1 MSVFRKQVIIRKPSA
16 QPVSIML
23 RNRYILIAITLL
35 FSLFSQ
41 AQKRRPSGLNLKG
54 ADEELWNFGILFN
67 LTNYGTSYTI
77 ENPPINKTS
86 LNIFDGIAGG
96 FRLVAEH
103 RILERTDLRIE
114 PGILLNRA
122 AVGNPEGGITEI
134 QLPLLIKFQGERHAN
149 YNPFILGGYLASYK
163 TSQELDSWTIPY
175 NRLMHSIEL
184 GAGVDF
190 YLKKSKLA
198 LGVRILTP
206 IVSDQKAT
214 ATSPLKDLQSKAVL
228 FTISFET
235 KDGWKLYAR

>member
-1 MSVFRKQVIIRKPSA
+1 MAP
-16 QPVSIML
+16 PVSIML
-23 RNRYILIAITLL
+23 RNKHIITIFAILL
-35 FSLFSQ
+35 SLFGQ
-41 AQKRRPSGLNLKG
+41 AQKRHPSGLNLRG
-54 ADEELWNFGILFN
+54 ADQELWNFGILFN

-77 ENPPINKTS
+77 ENPPIDEMA
-86 LNIFDGIAGG
+86 LNIFDGLAGG

-103 RILERTDLRIE
+103 RIIERTDLRIE

-122 AVGNPEGGITEI
+122 AIGNPEGGITEI
-134 QLPLLIKFQGERHAN
+134 QLPLLIKYQGERHAN

-163 TSQELDSWTIPY
+163 TSQELESWTIPY

-198 LGVRILTP
+198 LGVRMITP
-206 IVSDQKAT
+206 IASDQKESDMSA
-214 ATSPLKDLQSKAVL
+214 LKNLQSKAVL

>member
-1 MSVFRKQVIIRKPSA
+1 
-16 QPVSIML
+16 ML
-23 RNRYILIAITLL
+23 RNRPIITIAAIL
-35 FSLFSQ
+35 FSLFGQ
-41 AQKRRPSGLNLKG
+41 AQKRHPSGLNLRG
-54 ADEELWNFGILFN
+54 ADQELWNFGILFN

-77 ENPPINKTS
+77 ENPLIDETS

-103 RILERTDLRIE
+103 RILERIDLRIE
-114 PGILLNRA
+114 PGIILNRA
-122 AVGNPEGGITEI
+122 AIGNPEGGITEV
-134 QLPLLIKFQGERHAN
+134 QLPLLIKYQGERHAN

-163 TSQELDSWTIPY
+163 TSQELESWTIPY
-175 NRLMHSIEL
+175 HRLMHSIEL

-198 LGVRILTP
+198 LGVRIITP
-206 IVSDQKAT
+206 IVSDQKET
-214 ATSPLKDLQSKAVL
+214 GISGLKDLQSKAVL

>member
-1 MSVFRKQVIIRKPSA
+1 MA
-16 QPVSIML
+16 QPVFIML
-23 RNRYILIAITLL
+23 RNRPIITIAAIL
-35 FSLFSQ
+35 FSLFGQ
-41 AQKRRPSGLNLKG
+41 AQKRHPSGLNLRG
-54 ADEELWNFGILFN
+54 ADQELWNFGILFN

-77 ENPPINKTS
+77 ENPLIDETS

-103 RILERTDLRIE
+103 RILERIDLRIE
-114 PGILLNRA
+114 PGIILNRA
-122 AVGNPEGGITEI
+122 AIGNPEGGITEV
-134 QLPLLIKFQGERHAN
+134 QLPLLIKYQGERHAN

-163 TSQELDSWTIPY
+163 TSQELESWTIPY
-175 NRLMHSIEL
+175 HRLMHSIEL

-198 LGVRILTP
+198 LGVRMITP
-206 IVSDQKAT
+206 IVSDQKDLGIST
-214 ATSPLKDLQSKAVL
+214 LKDLQSKAVL

>member
-1 MSVFRKQVIIRKPSA
+1 
-16 QPVSIML
+16 ML
-23 RNRYILIAITLL
+23 RNRPIITIAAIL
-35 FSLFSQ
+35 FSLFGQ
-41 AQKRRPSGLNLKG
+41 AQKRHPSGLNLRG
-54 ADEELWNFGILFN
+54 ADQELWNFGILFN

-77 ENPPINKTS
+77 ENPPIDETA
-86 LNIFDGIAGG
+86 LNSFDRIAGG

-103 RILERTDLRIE
+103 RILERIDLRIE
-114 PGILLNRA
+114 PGIILNRA
-122 AVGNPEGGITEI
+122 AIGNPEGGITEV
-134 QLPLLIKFQGERHAN
+134 QLPLLIKYQGERHAN

-163 TSQELDSWTIPY
+163 TSQELESWTIPY

-198 LGVRILTP
+198 LGVRMITP
-206 IVSDQKAT
+206 IVSDQKELG
-214 ATSPLKDLQSKAVL
+214 SSVLKDLQSKAVL

>member
-1 MSVFRKQVIIRKPSA
+1 MA
-16 QPVSIML
+16 QPVFIML
-23 RNRYILIAITLL
+23 RNRPIITIAAIL
-35 FSLFSQ
+35 FSLFGQ
-41 AQKRRPSGLNLKG
+41 AQKRHPSGLNLRG
-54 ADEELWNFGILFN
+54 ADQELWNFGILFN

-77 ENPPINKTS
+77 ENPPIDATS

-103 RILERTDLRIE
+103 RILERIDLRIE
-114 PGILLNRA
+114 PGIILNRA
-122 AVGNPEGGITEI
+122 AIGNPEGGITEV
-134 QLPLLIKFQGERHAN
+134 QLPLLIKYQGERHAN

-163 TSQELDSWTIPY
+163 TSQELESWTIPY
-175 NRLMHSIEL
+175 HRLMHSIEL

-198 LGVRILTP
+198 LGVRMITP
-206 IVSDQKAT
+206 IVSDQKDSGIST
-214 ATSPLKDLQSKAVL
+214 LKDLQSKAVL

>member
-1 MSVFRKQVIIRKPSA
+1 LA

-23 RNRYILIAITLL
+23 RNKHIITIFAILL
-35 FSLFSQ
+35 SLFGQ
-41 AQKRRPSGLNLKG
+41 AQKRHPSGLNLRG
-54 ADEELWNFGILFN
+54 ADQELWNFGILFN

-77 ENPPINKTS
+77 ENPPIDGTS

-103 RILERTDLRIE
+103 RILERIDLRIE
-114 PGILLNRA
+114 PGIILNRA
-122 AVGNPEGGITEI
+122 AIGNPEGGITEV
-134 QLPLLIKFQGERHAN
+134 QLPLLIKYQGERHAN

-163 TSQELDSWTIPY
+163 TSQELESWTIPY
-175 NRLMHSIEL
+175 HRLMHSIEL

-198 LGVRILTP
+198 LGVRMITP
-206 IVSDQKAT
+206 IVSDQKD
-214 ATSPLKDLQSKAVL
+214 SGISILKDLQSKAVL

>member
-1 MSVFRKQVIIRKPSA
+1 MAR
-16 QPVSIML
+16 PVSIML
-23 RNRYILIAITLL
+23 RNKHIITIFAIL
-35 FSLFSQ
+35 FSLFGQ
-41 AQKRRPSGLNLKG
+41 AQKRHPSGLNLRG
-54 ADEELWNFGILFN
+54 ADQEPWNFGILFN
-67 LTNYGTSYTI
+67 FTNYGTSYTI
-77 ENPPINKTS
+77 ENPPIEKTA

-122 AVGNPEGGITEI
+122 AIGNPEGGITEV

-163 TSQELDSWTIPY
+163 TSQELESWTIPY

-198 LGVRILTP
+198 LGVRMLTP
-206 IVSDQKAT
+206 IVSDQKESGISA
-214 ATSPLKDLQSKAVL
+214 LKNLRSKAVL

>member
-1 MSVFRKQVIIRKPSA
+1 
-16 QPVSIML
+16 ML
-23 RNRYILIAITLL
+23 RSKHIITIFAIL
-35 FSLFSQ
+35 FSLFGQ
-41 AQKRRPSGLNLKG
+41 AQKRHPSGLNLRG

-77 ENPPINKTS
+77 ENPLIDETS

-103 RILERTDLRIE
+103 RILERIDLRIE
-114 PGILLNRA
+114 PGIILNRA
-122 AVGNPEGGITEI
+122 AIGNPEGGITEV
-134 QLPLLIKFQGERHAN
+134 QLPLLIKYQGERHAN

-163 TSQELDSWTIPY
+163 TSQELESWTIPY
-175 NRLMHSIEL
+175 HRLMHSIEL

-198 LGVRILTP
+198 LGVRMITP
-206 IVSDQKAT
+206 IVSDQKDSGIST
-214 ATSPLKDLQSKAVL
+214 LKDLQSKAVL

>member
-1 MSVFRKQVIIRKPSA
+1 
-16 QPVSIML
+16 ML
-23 RNRYILIAITLL
+23 RNRPIITIAAIL
-35 FSLFSQ
+35 FSLFGQ
-41 AQKRRPSGLNLKG
+41 AQKRHPSGLNLRG
-54 ADEELWNFGILFN
+54 ADQELWNFGILFN

-77 ENPPINKTS
+77 ENPPIDGTS

-103 RILERTDLRIE
+103 RILERIDLRIE
-114 PGILLNRA
+114 PGIILNRA
-122 AVGNPEGGITEI
+122 AIGNPEGGITEV
-134 QLPLLIKFQGERHAN
+134 QLPLLIKYQGERHAN

-163 TSQELDSWTIPY
+163 TSQELESWTIPY
-175 NRLMHSIEL
+175 HRLMHSIEL

-198 LGVRILTP
+198 LGVRMITP
-206 IVSDQKAT
+206 IVSDQKDLGIST
-214 ATSPLKDLQSKAVL
+214 LKDLQSKAVL

>member
-1 MSVFRKQVIIRKPSA
+1 LA
-16 QPVSIML
+16 QPVFIML
-23 RNRYILIAITLL
+23 RNRPIITIAAIL
-35 FSLFSQ
+35 FSLFGQ
-41 AQKRRPSGLNLKG
+41 AQKRHPAGLNLRG
-54 ADEELWNFGILFN
+54 ADQELWNFGILFN

-77 ENPPINKTS
+77 ENPLIDETS

-103 RILERTDLRIE
+103 RILERIDLRIE
-114 PGILLNRA
+114 PGIILNRA
-122 AVGNPEGGITEI
+122 AIGNPEGGITEV
-134 QLPLLIKFQGERHAN
+134 QLPLLIKYQGERHAN

-163 TSQELDSWTIPY
+163 TSQELESWTIPY
-175 NRLMHSIEL
+175 HRLMHSIEL

-198 LGVRILTP
+198 LGVRMITP
-206 IVSDQKAT
+206 IVSDQKDSGIST
-214 ATSPLKDLQSKAVL
+214 LKDLQSKAVL

>member
-1 MSVFRKQVIIRKPSA
+1 M
-16 QPVSIML
+16 
-23 RNRYILIAITLL
+23 
-35 FSLFSQ
+35 
-41 AQKRRPSGLNLKG
+41 
-54 ADEELWNFGILFN
+54 
-67 LTNYGTSYTI
+67 
-77 ENPPINKTS
+77 
-86 LNIFDGIAGG
+86 
-96 FRLVAEH
+96 VAEH

-122 AVGNPEGGITEI
+122 AIGNPEGGITEV
-134 QLPLLIKFQGERHAN
+134 QLPLLIKYQAERHAN

-163 TSQELDSWTIPY
+163 TSQELESWTIPY

-198 LGVRILTP
+198 LGVRMITP
-206 IVSDQKAT
+206 IVSDQKESG
-214 ATSPLKDLQSKAVL
+214 TSALKDLQSKAVL

>member
-1 MSVFRKQVIIRKPSA
+1 LA
-16 QPVSIML
+16 QPVFIMP
-23 RNRYILIAITLL
+23 RNRYIITIAAIL

-41 AQKRRPSGLNLKG
+41 AQKRHPFGLNLRG
-54 ADEELWNFGILFN
+54 ADQELWNFGILFN

-77 ENPPINKTS
+77 ENPPIDDTA

-114 PGILLNRA
+114 PGIVLNRA
-122 AVGNPEGGITEI
+122 AIGNPEGGITEL
-134 QLPLLIKFQGERHAN
+134 QLPLLIKYQGERHAN

-163 TSQELDSWTIPY
+163 TSQELESWTIPY
-175 NRLMHSIEL
+175 HRLLHSIEL

-198 LGVRILTP
+198 LGVRIITP
-206 IVSDQKAT
+206 IVSDQKE
-214 ATSPLKDLQSKAVL
+214 SSIGKLKDLKSNAVL

>member
-1 MSVFRKQVIIRKPSA
+1 LA
-16 QPVSIML
+16 QPVFIML
-23 RNRYILIAITLL
+23 RNRPIITIAAIL
-35 FSLFSQ
+35 FSLFGQ
-41 AQKRRPSGLNLKG
+41 AQKRHPSGLNLRG
-54 ADEELWNFGILFN
+54 ADQELWNFGILFN

-77 ENPPINKTS
+77 ENPPIDATS

-103 RILERTDLRIE
+103 RILERIDLRIE
-114 PGILLNRA
+114 PGIILNRA
-122 AVGNPEGGITEI
+122 AIGNPEGGITEV
-134 QLPLLIKFQGERHAN
+134 QLPLLIKYQGERHAN

-163 TSQELDSWTIPY
+163 TSQELESWTIPY
-175 NRLMHSIEL
+175 HRLMHSIEL

-198 LGVRILTP
+198 LGVRMITP
-206 IVSDQKAT
+206 IVSDQKDSGIST
-214 ATSPLKDLQSKAVL
+214 LKDLQSKAVL

>member
-1 MSVFRKQVIIRKPSA
+1 MA
-16 QPVSIML
+16 QPVFIMP
-23 RNRYILIAITLL
+23 RNRYIITIAAIL

-41 AQKRRPSGLNLKG
+41 AQKRHPFGLNLRG
-54 ADEELWNFGILFN
+54 ADQELWNFGILFN
-67 LTNYGTSYTI
+67 LTNYSTGYTI
-77 ENPPINKTS
+77 ENPPIDDTA

-114 PGILLNRA
+114 PGIVLNRA
-122 AVGNPEGGITEI
+122 AIGNPEGGITEL
-134 QLPLLIKFQGERHAN
+134 QLPLLIKYQGERHAN

-163 TSQELDSWTIPY
+163 TSQELESWTIPY
-175 NRLMHSIEL
+175 HRLLHSIEL

-198 LGVRILTP
+198 LGVRIITP
-206 IVSDQKAT
+206 IVSDQKESSIST
-214 ATSPLKDLQSKAVL
+214 LKDLKSKAVL

>member
-1 MSVFRKQVIIRKPSA
+1 MA
-16 QPVSIML
+16 QPVFIML
-23 RNRYILIAITLL
+23 RNRPIITIAAIL
-35 FSLFSQ
+35 FSLFGQ
-41 AQKRRPSGLNLKG
+41 AQKRHPSGLNLRG
-54 ADEELWNFGILFN
+54 ADQELWNFGILFN

-77 ENPPINKTS
+77 ENPPIDETS

-103 RILERTDLRIE
+103 RILERIDLRIE
-114 PGILLNRA
+114 PGIILNRA
-122 AVGNPEGGITEI
+122 AIGNPEGGITEV
-134 QLPLLIKFQGERHAN
+134 QLPLLIKYQGERHAN

-163 TSQELDSWTIPY
+163 TSQELESWTIPY
-175 NRLMHSIEL
+175 HRLLHSIEL

-198 LGVRILTP
+198 LGVRIITP
-206 IVSDQKAT
+206 IVSDQKESSIST
-214 ATSPLKDLQSKAVL
+214 LKDLQSKAVL

>member
-1 MSVFRKQVIIRKPSA
+1 LA
-16 QPVSIML
+16 QPVFIML
-23 RNRYILIAITLL
+23 RNRPIITIAAIL
-35 FSLFSQ
+35 FSLFGQ
-41 AQKRRPSGLNLKG
+41 AQKRHPSGLNLRG
-54 ADEELWNFGILFN
+54 ADQELWNFGILFN

-77 ENPPINKTS
+77 ENPLIDETS

-103 RILERTDLRIE
+103 RILERIDLRIE
-114 PGILLNRA
+114 PGIILNRA
-122 AVGNPEGGITEI
+122 AIGNPEGGITEV
-134 QLPLLIKFQGERHAN
+134 QLPLLIKYQGERHAN

-163 TSQELDSWTIPY
+163 TSQELESWTIPY
-175 NRLMHSIEL
+175 HRLMHSIEL

-198 LGVRILTP
+198 LGVRMITP
-206 IVSDQKAT
+206 IVSDQKDSGIST
-214 ATSPLKDLQSKAVL
+214 LKDLQSKAVL

>member
-1 MSVFRKQVIIRKPSA
+1 LA
-16 QPVSIML
+16 QPVFIML
-23 RNRYILIAITLL
+23 RNRPIITIAAIL
-35 FSLFSQ
+35 FSLFGQ
-41 AQKRRPSGLNLKG
+41 AQKRHPSGLNLRG
-54 ADEELWNFGILFN
+54 ADQELWNFGILFN

-77 ENPPINKTS
+77 ENPLIDETS

-103 RILERTDLRIE
+103 RILERIDLRIE
-114 PGILLNRA
+114 PGIILNRA
-122 AVGNPEGGITEI
+122 AIGNPEGGITEV
-134 QLPLLIKFQGERHAN
+134 QLPLLIKYQGERHAN

-163 TSQELDSWTIPY
+163 TSQELESWTIPY
-175 NRLMHSIEL
+175 HRLMHSIEL

-198 LGVRILTP
+198 LGVRMITP
-206 IVSDQKAT
+206 IVSDQKESGISA
-214 ATSPLKDLQSKAVL
+214 LKDLQSKAVL

>member
-1 MSVFRKQVIIRKPSA
+1 
-16 QPVSIML
+16 ML
-23 RNRYILIAITLL
+23 RNKHIITIFAILL
-35 FSLFSQ
+35 SLFGQ
-41 AQKRRPSGLNLKG
+41 AQKRHPSGLNLRG
-54 ADEELWNFGILFN
+54 ADQELWNFGILFN

-77 ENPPINKTS
+77 ENPPIDEMA
-86 LNIFDGIAGG
+86 LNIFDGLAGG

-103 RILERTDLRIE
+103 RIIERTDLRIE

-122 AVGNPEGGITEI
+122 AIGNPEGGITEI
-134 QLPLLIKFQGERHAN
+134 QLPLLIKYQGERHAN

-163 TSQELDSWTIPY
+163 TSQELESWTIPY
-175 NRLMHSIEL
+175 NRLMHSIEF

-198 LGVRILTP
+198 LGVRMITP
-206 IVSDQKAT
+206 IASDQKESDMSA
-214 ATSPLKDLQSKAVL
+214 LKNLQSKAVL

>member
-1 MSVFRKQVIIRKPSA
+1 
-16 QPVSIML
+16 ML
-23 RNRYILIAITLL
+23 RSKQIITIFAIL
-35 FSLFSQ
+35 FSLFGQ
-41 AQKRRPSGLNLKG
+41 AQKRHPSGLNLRG
-54 ADEELWNFGILFN
+54 ADQELWNFGILFN
-67 LTNYGTSYTI
+67 LTNYGTSYSI
-77 ENPPINKTS
+77 ENLPIDETA

-122 AVGNPEGGITEI
+122 AIGNPEGGITEV
-134 QLPLLIKFQGERHAN
+134 QLPLLIKYQGERHAN

-163 TSQELDSWTIPY
+163 TSQELESWTIPY

-198 LGVRILTP
+198 LGIRMITP
-206 IVSDQKAT
+206 IVSDQKELG
-214 ATSPLKDLQSKAVL
+214 SSVLKDLQSKAVL

>member
-1 MSVFRKQVIIRKPSA
+1 
-16 QPVSIML
+16 ML
-23 RNRYILIAITLL
+23 RNRPIITIAAIL
-35 FSLFSQ
+35 FSLFGQ
-41 AQKRRPSGLNLKG
+41 AQKRHPSGLNLRG
-54 ADEELWNFGILFN
+54 ADQELWNFGILFN

-77 ENPPINKTS
+77 ENPPIDETS

-103 RILERTDLRIE
+103 RILERIDLRIE
-114 PGILLNRA
+114 PGIILNRA
-122 AVGNPEGGITEI
+122 AFGNPEGGITEV
-134 QLPLLIKFQGERHAN
+134 QLPLLIKYQGERNAN

-163 TSQELDSWTIPY
+163 TSQELESWTIPY
-175 NRLMHSIEL
+175 HRLMHSIEL

-198 LGVRILTP
+198 LGVRMITP
-206 IVSDQKAT
+206 IVSDQKESGISA
-214 ATSPLKDLQSKAVL
+214 LKDLQSKAVL

>member
-1 MSVFRKQVIIRKPSA
+1 LA
-16 QPVSIML
+16 QPVFIMP
-23 RNRYILIAITLL
+23 RNRYIITIAAIL

-41 AQKRRPSGLNLKG
+41 AQKRHPFGLNLRG
-54 ADEELWNFGILFN
+54 ADQERWNFGILFN

-77 ENPPINKTS
+77 ENPPIDDTA

-114 PGILLNRA
+114 PGIVLNRA
-122 AVGNPEGGITEI
+122 EIGNPEGVITEL
-134 QLPLLIKFQGERHAN
+134 QLPLLIKYQGERHAN

-163 TSQELDSWTIPY
+163 TSQELEAWTIPY
-175 NRLMHSIEL
+175 HRLLHSIEL

-198 LGVRILTP
+198 LGVRIITP
-206 IVSDQKAT
+206 IVSDQKESSIST
-214 ATSPLKDLQSKAVL
+214 LKDLKSKAVL

>member
-1 MSVFRKQVIIRKPSA
+1 LA
-16 QPVSIML
+16 QPVFIML
-23 RNRYILIAITLL
+23 RNRPIITIAAIL
-35 FSLFSQ
+35 FSLFGQ
-41 AQKRRPSGLNLKG
+41 AQKRHPSGLNLRG
-54 ADEELWNFGILFN
+54 ADQELWNFGILFN

-77 ENPPINKTS
+77 ENPPIDGTS

-103 RILERTDLRIE
+103 RILERIDLRIE
-114 PGILLNRA
+114 PGIILNRA
-122 AVGNPEGGITEI
+122 AIGNPEGGITEV
-134 QLPLLIKFQGERHAN
+134 QLPLLIKYQGERHAN

-163 TSQELDSWTIPY
+163 TSQELESWTIPY
-175 NRLMHSIEL
+175 HRLMHSIEL

-198 LGVRILTP
+198 LGVRMITP
-206 IVSDQKAT
+206 IVSDQKDSGIST
-214 ATSPLKDLQSKAVL
+214 LKDLQSKAVL

>member
-1 MSVFRKQVIIRKPSA
+1 
-16 QPVSIML
+16 ML
-23 RNRYILIAITLL
+23 RNKHILTIFAIL
-35 FSLFSQ
+35 FSLFGQ
-41 AQKRRPSGLNLKG
+41 AQKRHPSGLNLRG
-54 ADEELWNFGILFN
+54 ADQELWNFGILFN

-77 ENPPINKTS
+77 ENPSIDETA

-122 AVGNPEGGITEI
+122 AIGNPEGGITEV
-134 QLPLLIKFQGERHAN
+134 QLPLLIKYQGERHAN

-163 TSQELDSWTIPY
+163 TSQELESWTIPY

-198 LGVRILTP
+198 LGVRMITP
-206 IVSDQKAT
+206 IVSDQKELD
-214 ATSPLKDLQSKAVL
+214 TSALKDLQSKAVL

>member
-1 MSVFRKQVIIRKPSA
+1 MA
-16 QPVSIML
+16 QPVFIMP
-23 RNRYILIAITLL
+23 RNRYIITIAAIL

-41 AQKRRPSGLNLKG
+41 AQKRHPFGLNLRG
-54 ADEELWNFGILFN
+54 ADQELWNFGILFN

-77 ENPPINKTS
+77 ENPPIDDTA

-114 PGILLNRA
+114 PGIVLNRA
-122 AVGNPEGGITEI
+122 AIGNPEGGITEL
-134 QLPLLIKFQGERHAN
+134 QLPLLIKYQGERHAN

-163 TSQELDSWTIPY
+163 TSQELESWTIPY
-175 NRLMHSIEL
+175 HRLLHSIEL

-198 LGVRILTP
+198 LGVRIITP
-206 IVSDQKAT
+206 IVSDQKE
-214 ATSPLKDLQSKAVL
+214 SSIGKLKDLKSKAVL

>member
-1 MSVFRKQVIIRKPSA
+1 M
-16 QPVSIML
+16 
-23 RNRYILIAITLL
+23 L

-41 AQKRRPSGLNLKG
+41 GQKRHPSGLNLRG

-77 ENPPINKTS
+77 ENPPIDETA
-86 LNIFDGIAGG
+86 LNIFDEIAGG

-122 AVGNPEGGITEI
+122 AIGNPEGGITEV
-134 QLPLLIKFQGERHAN
+134 QLPLLIKYQGERHAN

-163 TSQELDSWTIPY
+163 TSQELESWTIPY

-198 LGVRILTP
+198 LGVRMITT
-206 IVSDQKAT
+206 IVSDQKESG
-214 ATSPLKDLQSKAVL
+214 TSALKDLQSKAVL

>member
-1 MSVFRKQVIIRKPSA
+1 
-16 QPVSIML
+16 ML
-23 RNRYILIAITLL
+23 RNRPIITIVAIL
-35 FSLFSQ
+35 FSLFGQ
-41 AQKRRPSGLNLKG
+41 AQKRHPSGLNLRG
-54 ADEELWNFGILFN
+54 ADQELWNFGILFN

-77 ENPPINKTS
+77 ENPLIDETS

-103 RILERTDLRIE
+103 RILERIDLRIE
-114 PGILLNRA
+114 PGIILNRA
-122 AVGNPEGGITEI
+122 AIGNPEGGITEL
-134 QLPLLIKFQGERHAN
+134 QLPLLIKYQGERHAN

-163 TSQELDSWTIPY
+163 TSQELESWTIPY
-175 NRLMHSIEL
+175 HRLMHSIEL

-198 LGVRILTP
+198 LGVRLITP
-206 IVSDQKAT
+206 IVPDQKDLGI
-214 ATSPLKDLQSKAVL
+214 SSLKDLQSKAVL